1 MSIDDTV
8 LMAYVDGELS
18 AERRAEVEAAVA
30 HSRELADRLAAMRAS
45 ALPYG
50 AAFARQALPPV
61 PEALT
66 RRVAELTRSSAN
78 APPQLQRRTW
88 PRLAAAF
95 LVGALVAGSAL
106 QLSRHDS
113 ASMEL
118 TAAATPWVKAVAD
131 YQVLYTRETV
141 ASVNEDH
148 ALSEKIIGELQSAD
162 HLEVAIPDL
171 RGAGLTFKRVQRLS
185 YNNQAVVQI
194 VYLPEKGGPVA
205 LCLTRDGRA
214 DEAPRSQ
221 EIGGMHTVAWRHN
234 QVGYVLLAKDAQVD
248 LAELGKS
255 IAGGAMAHLYGW
267 VDTRQGRRLL
277 PG

>member
-18 AERRAEVEAAVA
+18 AERRAEVAAAVA
-30 HSRELADRLAAMRAS
+30 SSKEVADRLAAMRAS

-50 AAFARQALPPV
+50 AAFARQALPTV

-66 RRVAELTRSSAN
+66 RRVEELTRISAN
-78 APPQLQRRTW
+78 APLQLQRHSW

-95 LVGALVAGSAL
+95 LAGALVAGSAL
-106 QLSRHDS
+106 QLSRHES
-113 ASMEL
+113 APMEL
-118 TAAATPWVKAVAD
+118 TASVTPWVKAVAD
-131 YQVLYTRETV
+131 YQVLYARETL
-141 ASVNEDH
+141 ANINEDH
-148 ALSEKIIGELQSAD
+148 ALSEKIIGDLRRAD
-162 HLEVAIPDL
+162 HLDVAIPDL

-185 YNNQAVVQI
+185 YNDQAVVQI

-205 LCLTRDGRA
+205 LCLTRDRRA
-214 DEAPRSQ
+214 DEAPQSQ
-221 EIGGMHTVAWRHN
+221 EVSGMHTVAWRHN

-248 LAELGKS
+248 LAELGKR
-255 IAGGAMAHLYGW
+255 IASGGTSNLYGW
-267 VDTRQGRRLL
+267 VDTRGRESAL